1 MPENT
6 SPPQHHHTINTHAYK
21 NTYEQTHISTQ
32 AKEELSCPEKD
43 LWIRTAEP
51 PGGLAEA
58 QLSSTEIRF
67 GWIGISAGM
76 WPKKAAQAEK
86 KKKALTPVLPL
97 SRSWNAPLI
106 AVAAESST
114 EKG

>member
-1 MPENT
+1 MPEP
-6 SPPQHHHTINTHAYK
+6 PPQRHHTINTHAYK

-51 PGGLAEA
+51 LGGLAEA

-76 WPKKAAQAEK
+76 WPKKATQAEK
-86 KKKALTPVLPL
+86 KKGTRSCSASQPELESTPYRC
-97 SRSWNAPLI
+97 SCR
-106 AVAAESST
+106 EQH
-114 EKG
+114 